1 MVLINNLG
9 SDVTLVSCSS
19 ASHTDKHGHHSSV
32 TLRYQHGPNQWPRPL
47 ASAQPS
53 MVSRY
58 LLCISFHFFYNRH
71 SNPCLMKSW
80 QGFSVIL
87 GNFHSTNSFFCCA
100 NFSCHM
106 ILFILLFPG
115 VLESYSESLCPQIY
129 IEMLSL
135 GFPPAIAHF
144 MFKIWPLTQFKGG
157 VVVQEDQ
164 DPLSVFCIWISSI
177 SQYYLIKM
185 LGFQ

>member
-1 MVLINNLG
+1 MAPTSGPDLW
-9 SDVTLVSCSS
+9 
-19 ASHTDKHGHHSSV
+19 HQHS
-32 TLRYQHGPNQWPRPL
+32 LQWYPDICCVFPF
-47 ASAQPS
+47 
-53 MVSRY
+53 
-58 LLCISFHFFYNRH
+58 IFFFYKRD

-100 NFSCHM
+100 NFSFHM

-135 GFPPAIAHF
+135 GFPPAVAHI

-157 VVVQEDQ
+157 VVVQED
-164 DPLSVFCIWISSI
+164 
-177 SQYYLIKM
+177 
-185 LGFQ
+185 